1 MGINKV
7 MYGSKTV
14 IDLSGSTVAPD
25 KMLEGIIGYNAA
37 GEEVIGTHQCEKGIG
52 NALMCGQSMTVKLVG
67 KKPKKILVAQQNQ
80 MDLQQQNTLLAQLQ
94 MMDIIL

>member
-25 KMLEGIIGYNAA
+25 KMLKGIIGYNAA
-37 GEEVIGTHQCEKGIG
+37 GEEVIGIHQCQAGIG
-52 NALMCGQSMTVKLVG
+52 TGAYVWAIYDTKENGTTQRKV
-67 KKPKKILVAQQNQ
+67 
-80 MDLQQQNTLLAQLQ
+80 
-94 MMDIIL
+94 

>member
-25 KMLEGIIGYNAA
+25 KMLKGNIY
-37 GEEVIGTHQCEKGIG
+37 THVLPDTK
-52 NALMCGQSMTVKLVG
+52 KLAI
-67 KKPKKILVAQQNQ
+67 KKLENKIDV
-80 MDLQQQNTLLAQLQ
+80 
-94 MMDIIL
+94 